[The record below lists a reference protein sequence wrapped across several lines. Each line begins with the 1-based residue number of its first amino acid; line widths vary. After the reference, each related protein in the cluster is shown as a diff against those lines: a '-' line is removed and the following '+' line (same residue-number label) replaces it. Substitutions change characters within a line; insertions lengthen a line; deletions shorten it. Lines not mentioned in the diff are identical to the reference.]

1 MQKWRDG
8 RLRTHLAR
16 KPRATGT
23 LFRSR
28 VQPLAAS
35 GNISLMSQAERQHIL
50 AATRDALL
58 AALPDAWAIYVF
70 GSFARDDEWPNS
82 DLDLA
87 VLLPPARKIGGLLD
101 VMSRVSAAAHRD
113 VDVVDLRKTGD
124 VLRREVLSEG
134 RTLYVSEPDQ
144 VLAWE
149 AAAMSRY
156 ARHREEIRDILE
168 DFRRTGV
175 GYHA

>member
-1 MQKWRDG
+1 MR
-8 RLRTHLAR
+8 
-16 KPRATGT
+16 PRA
-23 LFRSR
+23 RSANIVNIMKPTER
-28 VQPLAAS
+28 DEVLAA
-35 GNISLMSQAERQHIL
+35 A
-50 AATRDALL
+50 RDALL

-70 GSFARDDEWPNS
+70 GSFASGEEWPGS

-87 VLLPPARKIGGLLD
+87 VLLPPERRIENRLQ
-101 VMSRVSAAAHRD
+101 VMADVSAKAHRD
-113 VDVVDLRKTGD
+113 VDLVDLRRAGD
-124 VLRREVLSEG
+124 VLRREVLGAG
-134 RTLYVSEPDQ
+134 RTLHVSAPDQ

-168 DFRRTGV
+168 DFRKSGV